1 MKKLELMKKKQKEIE
16 ELEISLKKEIFNL
29 KSASLAGEDSLK
41 KKARIKVVKRDIARV
56 KTLLNKGK
64 N

>member
-16 ELEISLKKEIFNL
+16 DLEISLKKELFNL

>member
-1 MKKLELMKKKQKEIE
+1 MKKKQKEIE
-16 ELEISLKKEIFNL
+16 ELEISLKKELFNL